1 MSQILLTDVRRKF
14 LDYFRSHNHEIVES
28 SNLVPNNDPTLMFTN
43 SGMVQFKNV
52 FTGLEKKNYKKATT
66 SQKCVRAGGKHNDLD
81 NVGYTPRHHTF
92 FEMLGNFSFG
102 DYFKEQA
109 IAHAW
114 NLLTKDFELP
124 KEKLLVTVYHEDQD
138 SYNLWKKVAGLSEDK
153 IIKISTSD
161 NFWSMGDTGPCGPC
175 SEIFYDHG
183 DKLKGGIPGSH
194 NQDGDRY
201 IEIWNL
207 VFMQFEQIS
216 KNKRINLPKPSV
228 DTGMG
233 LERMTAVLQGTH
245 DNYNIDH
252 FKKIIEASS
261 DITKAS
267 INEKTIASHRV
278 IADHL
283 RASSFLIAEG
293 ILPSNEGRGY
303 VLRRIMRR
311 GMRHAHTLGSKGLVF
326 CNLFD
331 VLLNEMKESY
341 PELNIRKDLI
351 IETLK
356 NEEEKFSSLLE
367 RGIKI
372 LNENLTKVKNNTLP
386 GIVAFKLYD
395 TYGFPLDLTADILR
409 VKKIK
414 VDTNSFEKEMENSKK
429 LARANWK
436 GSGDKS
442 VEEKWFKVR
451 NELKPTE
458 FLGYEFEKAEG
469 VVLKI
474 LKDNKFV
481 EKADTNDNVEI
492 ITNQTPFY
500 GESGGQVGDQGVIE
514 TSNCKIKIED
524 TQKRMGDLFVHIG
537 KIDKGSIKIGDNVNL
552 SINVEKRKNSK
563 AYHSATHLLHESL
576 RRTLGKHVTQKGSLV
591 SPERL
596 RFDFSHNKPIDKEEM
611 NKINKVVNEIVE
623 SSTEVQT
630 RVMTP
635 KEATKMGALALFG
648 EKYGEEVRVVFMG
661 KENNGFFSTELCG
674 GTHVNNTKEVGKFK
688 IISQSSI
695 ASGVRRVEALRDKQ
709 LQEYEKYL
717 KQDKSLKEDTL
728 KNQINDIKNQLLKL
742 KIEPSYID
750 GFLKSKE
757 DKDLSEQFKSLN
769 KILETIK
776 IKNVLEDTN
785 KNKVKDK
792 KVSNFTI
799 RQQVL
804 NDFPPKELRKV
815 IDKGKKEIKSGVIIA
830 CSIHED
836 KIGVAVGVTDNL
848 IKDYDAVK
856 LVKEAAEILGGKGG
870 GGRKDFAQAG
880 GVKKDKID
888 EVFKFLT
895 QNIN

>member
-14 LDYFRSHNHEIVES
+14 LDYFKKNNHEIIDS

-52 FTGLEKKNYKKATT
+52 FTGLEKKKYKTAST
-66 SQKCVRAGGKHNDLD
+66 SQKCVRAGGKHNDLE

-109 IAHAW
+109 IIHAW
-114 NLLTKDFELP
+114 NLLTKDFGIP
-124 KEKLLVTVYHEDQD
+124 KEKLLVTVYHEDVD
-138 SYNLWKKVAGLSEDK
+138 SFNLWKKIAGLSENK

-183 DKLKGGIPGSH
+183 EKLQGGPPGSH
-194 NQDGDRY
+194 NEDGDRF

-207 VFMQFEQIS
+207 VFMQYEQIS
-216 KNKRINLPKPSV
+216 KDKRINLPKPSV

-245 DNYNIDH
+245 DNYKIDH

-261 DITKAS
+261 NITNTS

-326 CNLFD
+326 HKLFD
-331 VLLNEMKESY
+331 ILLNEMKKTY
-341 PELNIRKDLI
+341 PELDTGKDLI

-372 LNENLTKVKNNTLP
+372 LNDNLEKVKNDILP
-386 GIVAFKLYD
+386 GTIAFKLYD

-409 VKKIK
+409 SKNIK
-414 VDTNSFEKEMENSKK
+414 VDISSFEKEMDNSKK
-429 LARANWK
+429 LAKANWK

-442 VEEKWFKVR
+442 VEEKWFKIR
-451 NELKPTE
+451 EELKPTE

-474 LKDNKFV
+474 SKDNKFV
-481 EKADTNDNVEI
+481 ENANVGDKVEI

-500 GESGGQVGDQGVIE
+500 GESGGQVGDQGVIQ
-514 TSNCKIKIED
+514 TSNCKIIIED
-524 TQKRMGDLFVHIG
+524 TQKKMGDLFVHIG
-537 KIDKGSIKIGDNVNL
+537 KIEKGSIKKGDNVNL
-552 SINVEKRKNSK
+552 SIDFRKRNNSK
-563 AYHSATHLLHESL
+563 ANHSATHLLHESL
-576 RRTLGKHVTQKGSLV
+576 RRTLGKHVMQKGSLV
-591 SPERL
+591 APDRL
-596 RFDFSHNKPIDKEEM
+596 RFDFSHNKPIEKEEM
-611 NKINKVVNEIVE
+611 NKIEKIVNDMVDG
-623 SSTEVQT
+623 SSEVQT
-630 RVMTP
+630 RIMTP
-635 KEATKMGALALFG
+635 KEAVNLGAMALFG
-648 EKYGEEVRVVFMG
+648 EKYGDEVRVVFMG

-674 GTHVNNTKEVGKFK
+674 GTHVKNTKEIGKFK
-688 IISQSSI
+688 IVSQSSI

-709 LQEYEKYL
+709 LEVFEKTINKERVSKDKNLSDQIQSIIKEL
-717 KQDKSLKEDTL
+717 KKIEINSIYDEKLSLTENL
-728 KNQINDIKNQLLKL
+728 KNLKKQFDQEKVKNIIKDKNKNNIKDIK
-742 KIEPSYID
+742 I
-750 GFLKSKE
+750 
-757 DKDLSEQFKSLN
+757 
-769 KILETIK
+769 
-776 IKNVLEDTN
+776 
-785 KNKVKDK
+785 
-792 KVSNFTI
+792 SNFI
-799 RQQVL
+799 LRQQTL
-804 NDFPPKELRKV
+804 TNLPSKELRNV
-815 IDKGKKEIKSGVIIA
+815 VDQGKKEIKSGIIIA
-830 CSIHED
+830 CSTFEG
-836 KIGVAVGVTDNL
+836 KVGVAVGVTEKL
-848 IKDYDAVK
+848 IEKYDAVI
-856 LVKEAAEILGGKGG
+856 LVKKAAEILGGKGG

-880 GVKKDKID
+880 GVNENKIND
-888 EVFKFLT
+888 VFNFL
-895 QNIN
+895 NKEIN